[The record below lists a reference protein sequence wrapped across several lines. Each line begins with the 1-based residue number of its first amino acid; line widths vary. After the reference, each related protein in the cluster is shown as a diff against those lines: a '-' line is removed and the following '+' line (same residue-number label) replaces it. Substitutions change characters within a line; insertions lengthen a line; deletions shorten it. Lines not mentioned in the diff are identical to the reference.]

1 MRTPIIMRPLNRTL
15 FGSTLVLLSNLLV
28 AGAGHEHDHSDD
40 HSESLGAHVHGE
52 AELMLAYE
60 GGQLQ
65 MMLHSPAGNI
75 VGFEHRVSSSEE
87 QAALDV
93 ARSVL
98 NTPEKLFVFD
108 APCILVEQNINV
120 SALES
125 LGPIHDDHKKE
136 QDHHHEDEHSHASE
150 HEHKEGRDHESEH
163 NHDHASEHAEILAE
177 YTFECSEP
185 VSGIRVEL
193 LNSFPAI
200 ERLNVRWVTESGQGA
215 SELSQSNLNVVLD

>member
-1 MRTPIIMRPLNRTL
+1 MRTPIIMRALNRTL
-15 FGSTLVLLSNLLV
+15 FGSTLVLLSNLLL
-28 AGAGHEHDHSDD
+28 ADTGHDHDGD

-65 MMLHSPAGNI
+65 MLLHSPAGNI

-125 LGPIHDDHKKE
+125 LGPIHDDHKKQ

-150 HEHKEGRDHESEH
+150 HEYKEGRDHESEH
-163 NHDHASEHAEILAE
+163 TEILAE
-177 YTFECSEP
+177 YTFKCSGP

-193 LNSFPAI
+193 LNRFPGI
-200 ERLNVRWVTESGQGA
+200 EQLNFQWVTESGQGA
-215 SELSQSNLNVVLD
+215 SELGQSNISVVLD